1 MTESFELDAPDHFT
15 AGAIGPPG
23 ERVFYLQARQ
33 AGALVTLKCEKEHV
47 RALGRYFG
55 ATLSKLPL
63 TPPSPQRGEGEGAP
77 APERGEGEEA
87 PAPERGEGEEEPTP
101 ERGEGEKEGE
111 KEGDLID
118 FAEPAWIVAAIGAGW
133 DEERDRFV
141 VEMKEL
147 LEEEEEAEE
156 EQQVPEGQVP
166 ELEIEPAAA
175 RVWIT
180 RAQAAAFVERAEA
193 LMKAGRPICSMCSQ
207 PKDPTGHI
215 CPRSNGHYPVRH
227 VAT

>member
-1 MTESFELDAPDHFT
+1 MSESFELDAPDHFT
-15 AGAIGPPG
+15 AGASGPPG

-55 ATLSKLPL
+55 STLSKLPL
-63 TPPSPQRGEGEGAP
+63 TPPSPR
-77 APERGEGEEA
+77 RGEGEEA
-87 PAPERGEGEEEPTP
+87 PTPERGEGEKEPTP
-101 ERGEGEKEGE
+101 ERGEGEREGE

-156 EQQVPEGQVP
+156 EQVPEGQVP

>member
-55 ATLSKLPL
+55 STLSKLPL
-63 TPPSPQRGEGEGAP
+63 TPPSPRRGEGEEAPTPERGEGEGAP
-77 APERGEGEEA
+77 APERGEGE
-87 PAPERGEGEEEPTP
+87 R
-101 ERGEGEKEGE
+101 EGE
-111 KEGDLID
+111 KEGDLVD

-147 LEEEEEAEE
+147 LEEEEEETVE
-156 EQQVPEGQVP
+156 EQQPPEPQP
-166 ELEIEPAAA
+166 EPAAA

>member
-55 ATLSKLPL
+55 STLSKLPL
-63 TPPSPQRGEGEGAP
+63 TPPSPRRGEGEEAPTPERGEGEGTP
-77 APERGEGEEA
+77 APERGEGEK
-87 PAPERGEGEEEPTP
+87 EPTP
-101 ERGEGEKEGE
+101 ERGEGEREGE

-133 DEERDRFV
+133 DQERDRFV

-156 EQQVPEGQVP
+156 EQVPEGQVP

>member
-1 MTESFELDAPDHFT
+1 MSESFELDAPDHFT

-55 ATLSKLPL
+55 STLSKLPL
-63 TPPSPQRGEGEGAP
+63 TPPSPR
-77 APERGEGEEA
+77 RGEGEEA
-87 PAPERGEGEEEPTP
+87 PTPERGEGEGTPAP
-101 ERGEGEKEGE
+101 ERGEGEKEG
-111 KEGDLID
+111 DLVD

-133 DEERDRFV
+133 DQERDRFV

-156 EQQVPEGQVP
+156 EQVPEGQVP

-180 RAQAAAFVERAEA
+180 RDR
-193 LMKAGRPICSMCSQ
+193 
-207 PKDPTGHI
+207 
-215 CPRSNGHYPVRH
+215 
-227 VAT
+227 

>member
-1 MTESFELDAPDHFT
+1 MSESFELDAPDHFT
-15 AGAIGPPG
+15 AGASGPPG

-55 ATLSKLPL
+55 STLSKLPL
-63 TPPSPQRGEGEGAP
+63 TPPSPR
-77 APERGEGEEA
+77 RGEGEEA
-87 PAPERGEGEEEPTP
+87 PTPARGEGE
-101 ERGEGEKEGE
+101 REGE

-156 EQQVPEGQVP
+156 EQQVPE
-166 ELEIEPAAA
+166 
-175 RVWIT
+175 
-180 RAQAAAFVERAEA
+180 
-193 LMKAGRPICSMCSQ
+193 
-207 PKDPTGHI
+207 
-215 CPRSNGHYPVRH
+215 
-227 VAT
+227 

>member
-1 MTESFELDAPDHFT
+1 MSESFELDAPDHFT

-55 ATLSKLPL
+55 STLSKLGGDKPL
-63 TPPSPQRGEGEGAP
+63 TLPSPQRGEGE
-77 APERGEGEEA
+77 R
-87 PAPERGEGEEEPTP
+87 EPTP
-101 ERGEGEKEGE
+101 QRGEGEKEGE
-111 KEGDLID
+111 LID
-118 FAEPAWIVAAIGAGW
+118 FAEPAWIVTAIGAGW
-133 DEERDRFV
+133 DEERNRFV
-141 VEMKEL
+141 VEIKEL

-156 EQQVPEGQVP
+156 EQQTP
-166 ELEIEPAAA
+166 ELEPEPATA

-180 RAQAAAFVERAEA
+180 RPQAAAFVERAEA

-207 PKDPTGHI
+207 PKDPAGHI
-215 CPRSNGHYPVRH
+215 CPRSNGHHPVRH

>member
-55 ATLSKLPL
+55 STLSKLPL
-63 TPPSPQRGEGEGAP
+63 TPPSPR
-77 APERGEGEEA
+77 RGEGEEA
-87 PAPERGEGEEEPTP
+87 PTP
-101 ERGEGEKEGE
+101 ERGEGEREGE
-111 KEGDLID
+111 KEGDLVD

-133 DEERDRFV
+133 DQERDRFV

-156 EQQVPEGQVP
+156 EQVPEGQVP

>member
-1 MTESFELDAPDHFT
+1 MSESFELDIPDHFT

-55 ATLSKLPL
+55 STLSKLPGGDEPL
-63 TPPSPQRGEGEGAP
+63 TLPSPQRGEGERAP
-77 APERGEGEEA
+77 AHQRGEGEERGEGEIAAA
-87 PAPERGEGEEEPTP
+87 PQGGEGE
-101 ERGEGEKEGE
+101 
-111 KEGDLID
+111 LID

-156 EQQVPEGQVP
+156 GQRPPEP
-166 ELEIEPAAA
+166 EVEPATA

-207 PKDPTGHI
+207 PKDPAGHI

>member
-55 ATLSKLPL
+55 STLSKLPL
-63 TPPSPQRGEGEGAP
+63 TPPSPR
-77 APERGEGEEA
+77 RGEGEEA
-87 PAPERGEGEEEPTP
+87 PTP
-101 ERGEGEKEGE
+101 ERGEGE

>member
-55 ATLSKLPL
+55 STLSKLPL
-63 TPPSPQRGEGEGAP
+63 TPPSPRRGEGE
-77 APERGEGEEA
+77 R
-87 PAPERGEGEEEPTP
+87 
-101 ERGEGEKEGE
+101 EGE
-111 KEGDLID
+111 KEGDFVD

-133 DEERDRFV
+133 DQERDRFV

-156 EQQVPEGQVP
+156 EQVPEGQVP